1 MYKYSYELKPLHQ
14 KSFYG
19 KATVM
24 VYDDKMVLKS
34 YDTLVCEYDG
44 KFLKKLWNGYSATTQ
59 KHINAF
65 IISACDAL
73 KKLSKKEWCDIPLNH
88 ETVI

>member
-1 MYKYSYELKPLHQ
+1 MYKYSYELKPLNQ

-19 KATVM
+19 KALVM

-65 IISACDAL
+65 ILSTCDAL
-73 KKLSKKEWCDIPLNH
+73 KPLGKKDWLSLPLYH
-88 ETVI
+88 EMAV